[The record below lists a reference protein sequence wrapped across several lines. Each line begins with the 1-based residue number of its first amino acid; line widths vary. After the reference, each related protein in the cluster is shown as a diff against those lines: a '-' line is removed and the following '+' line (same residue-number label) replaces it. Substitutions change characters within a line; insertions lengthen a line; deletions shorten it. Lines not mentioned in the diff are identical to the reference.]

1 MEFDFNFLKNMLI
14 KLLLYISIEELI
26 ELLYDFNGFIFF
38 IDS

>member
-1 MEFDFNFLKNMLI
+1 MELDFNFLKNMLI

-26 ELLYDFNGFIFF
+26 ELLYDFIWFIFF

>member
-14 KLLLYISIEELI
+14 KLLLYLSIEELI

>member
-1 MEFDFNFLKNMLI
+1 MEFDFNFLKNMFI

>member
-26 ELLYDFNGFIFF
+26 ELLYDFNGFLLF

>member
-1 MEFDFNFLKNMLI
+1 MEFDFNFLKNM
-14 KLLLYISIEELI
+14 LLYISIEELI

>member
-1 MEFDFNFLKNMLI
+1 MEFDFNFLKNILI

-26 ELLYDFNGFIFF
+26 ELLYDFNGFLFF

>member
-26 ELLYDFNGFIFF
+26 ELLYDFNGFLFF